1 VADVLAQIQALVALG
16 EVRPSL
22 HGFRELAA
30 DGILLDDLLIGVRS
44 AVVIEDYLDATRGP
58 TVLALQ
64 RDSADRPV
72 HVVGAFEKTLWVRL

>member
-44 AVVIEDYLDATRGP
+44 AVVIEDYLDATRGRGIP
-58 TVLALQ
+58 QTAL
-64 RDSADRPV
+64 SMWF
-72 HVVGAFEKTLWVRL
+72 GAFEKTLWVRL